1 MSDRRDVQGEIV
13 EYDRV
18 RARGIVRTADGDR
31 DFGGTAFH
39 GKRGRRHPQ
48 PGLKVNV
55 VYTGDGSI
63 LAVLERN

>member
-18 RARGIVRTADGDR
+18 RATGIVRTADGDR
-31 DFGGTAFH
+31 DFIGTKFY
-39 GKRGRRHPQ
+39 GRGDRKHPH

-63 LAVLERN
+63 LAVLERS